1 MAEIK
6 DKLVDVKGLRH
17 IYENL
22 SSWISDVHTEC
33 NDRLNNKLGKA
44 TNIPV
49 PGQILIADDSSSWS
63 WKNMP
68 SSVDPSSVDEAT
80 VRRIVNEQL
89 AKMKFTVNDQG
100 HLIIE
105 TPEA

>member
-1 MAEIK
+1 MVKIQ
-6 DKLVDVKGLRH
+6 DKLVDVKGLRS
-17 IYENL
+17 IYDVL
-22 SSWISDVHTEC
+22 ADWISQVHSEL

-44 TNIPV
+44 TNVPV
-49 PGQILIADDSSSWS
+49 SGQILIADDNFSWS

-68 SSVDPSSVDEAT
+68 SSVDEST

-89 AKMKFTVNDQG
+89 AKTKFTINDQG

>member
-1 MAEIK
+1 MTEIK

-17 IYENL
+17 IYERL
-22 SSWISDVHTEC
+22 SSWISNVHTEC

-44 TNIPV
+44 TNVPV
-49 PGQILIADDSSSWS
+49 PGQILIADDNFSWS
-63 WKNMP
+63 WKNM
-68 SSVDPSSVDEAT
+68 PSSVDEAT

-89 AKMKFTVNDQG
+89 AKTKYTINDQG

>member
-1 MAEIK
+1 MTEIK
-6 DKLVDVKGLRH
+6 NKLVDVKGLRH
-17 IYENL
+17 IYERL

-44 TNIPV
+44 TNVPV
-49 PGQILIADDSSSWS
+49 RGQILIADDNFSWTWRDPQGGSS
-63 WKNMP
+63 
-68 SSVDPSSVDEAT
+68 SSVDEAT

>member
-1 MAEIK
+1 MTEIK

-17 IYENL
+17 IYDL
-22 SSWISDVHTEC
+22 LASWIRDNHDEL
-33 NDRLNNKLGKA
+33 NDRLNNKLRTA
-44 TNIPV
+44 TNVPV
-49 PGQILIADDSSSWS
+49 PGQILIADSNFSWS

-68 SSVDPSSVDEAT
+68 SSVDEVT

-89 AKMKFTVNDQG
+89 AKTKYTINDQG

>member
-17 IYENL
+17 IYEHL
-22 SSWISDVHTEC
+22 SSWIRHNHTEC

-44 TNIPV
+44 TNVPV
-49 PGQILIADDSSSWS
+49 RGQILIADDNFSWTWKYPQGSSSF
-63 WKNMP
+63 
-68 SSVDPSSVDEAT
+68 VDEAT

-89 AKMKFTVNDQG
+89 AKTKFTINDQG

>member
-6 DKLVDVKGLRH
+6 DKLVDVKSLRH
-17 IYENL
+17 IYEKLNR
-22 SSWISDVHTEC
+22 WINYLISQCD
-33 NDRLNNKLGKA
+33 DLFNNKLNNA
-44 TNIPV
+44 TNVPV
-49 PGQILIADDSSSWS
+49 PGQILIADDNFSWT

-68 SSVDPSSVDEAT
+68 AHISESD

-89 AKMKFTVNDQG
+89 AKTKFTINDQG

>member
-17 IYENL
+17 IYEDL
-22 SSWISDVHTEC
+22 SSWISDVHSEL

-44 TNIPV
+44 TNVPV
-49 PGQILIADDSSSWS
+49 PGQILIADSNFSWS
-63 WKNMP
+63 WKNM
-68 SSVDPSSVDEAT
+68 PSSVDEAT

-89 AKMKFTVNDQG
+89 AKTKYTINDQG

>member
-1 MAEIK
+1 MTEIK

-17 IYENL
+17 IYDL
-22 SSWISDVHTEC
+22 LASWIRDNHDEL
-33 NDRLNNKLGKA
+33 NDRLNNKLRNA

-49 PGQILIADDSSSWS
+49 PGQILIADGNFSWS
-63 WKNMP
+63 WKNM
-68 SSVDPSSVDEAT
+68 PSSVDEAT

-89 AKMKFTVNDQG
+89 AKMKFTINDQG

>member
-1 MAEIK
+1 MVQIQ
-6 DKLVDVKGLRH
+6 DKLVDVKGLAY
-17 IYENL
+17 INNAL
-22 SSWISDVHTEC
+22 SNWISEIHSEF

-44 TNIPV
+44 TNVPV
-49 PGQILIADDSSSWS
+49 PGQVLIADDNFSWTWRDPQGSS
-63 WKNMP
+63 
-68 SSVDPSSVDEAT
+68 SSVDEST

-89 AKMKFTVNDQG
+89 AKMKFTVNGQG

>member
-1 MAEIK
+1 MVGIK

-22 SSWISDVHTEC
+22 ANWISQVHSEL

-44 TNIPV
+44 TNVPV
-49 PGQILIADDSSSWS
+49 PGQILIADDNFSWT

-68 SSVDPSSVDEAT
+68 SSVDEAT
-80 VRRIVNEQL
+80 IRRIVNEQL
-89 AKMKFTVNDQG
+89 AKTKFTINDQG

>member
-1 MAEIK
+1 MAEIQ

-17 IYENL
+17 IYEDL
-22 SSWISDVHTEC
+22 AGWISDIHTEF
-33 NDRLNNKLGKA
+33 NDRINNKLGAA
-44 TNIPV
+44 TNVPV
-49 PGQILIADDSSSWS
+49 PGQILIADGNFSWT

-68 SSVDPSSVDEAT
+68 THISEAD

>member
-1 MAEIK
+1 MTEIK

-17 IYENL
+17 IYERL
-22 SSWISDVHTEC
+22 SSWISDVHTEL

-44 TNIPV
+44 TNVPV
-49 PGQILIADDSSSWS
+49 PGQILIADGNFSWT

-68 SSVDPSSVDEAT
+68 AHISEAD

-89 AKMKFTVNDQG
+89 AKMKFTINDQG

>member
-1 MAEIK
+1 MVKIQ
-6 DKLVDVKGLRH
+6 DKLVDAKGLKSF
-17 IYENL
+17 YGALAN
-22 SSWISDVHTEC
+22 WINQVFSDF
-33 NDRLNNKLGKA
+33 NDRLNNRLYDA

-68 SSVDPSSVDEAT
+68 SSSVDEAT
-80 VRRIVNEQL
+80 VRRIVNEQI
-89 AKMKFTVNDQG
+89 AKMKFTINDQG

>member
-6 DKLVDVKGLRH
+6 DKLVNVNGLWH
-17 IYENL
+17 IYQML
-22 SSWISDVHTEC
+22 TGFISDVHTEL
-33 NDRLNNKLGKA
+33 NDRINNKLGRA

-49 PGQILIADDSSSWS
+49 PGQILIADGNFSWT

-68 SSVDPSSVDEAT
+68 SFVDEAT

-89 AKMKFTVNDQG
+89 AKTKCTINDQG

>member
-1 MAEIK
+1 MVKIQ
-6 DKLVDVKGLRH
+6 DKLVDVKGLKS
-17 IYENL
+17 IYDVLADWINQVL
-22 SSWISDVHTEC
+22 SDF
-33 NDRLNNKLGKA
+33 NDRLNNRLYDA

-68 SSVDPSSVDEAT
+68 SSVDEVT

-89 AKMKFTVNDQG
+89 AKMKYTINDQG

>member
-6 DKLVDVKGLRH
+6 DKLVDVKSLRH
-17 IYENL
+17 IYESL
-22 SSWISDVHTEC
+22 SSWISDVHTEL

-44 TNIPV
+44 TNVPV
-49 PGQILIADDSSSWS
+49 PGQILIADSNFSWS

-68 SSVDPSSVDEAT
+68 AHISEAD

-89 AKMKFTVNDQG
+89 AKTKYTINDQG

>member
-6 DKLVDVKGLRH
+6 DKLVNVNGLWH
-17 IYENL
+17 IYQML
-22 SSWISDVHTEC
+22 TGFISDVHTEL
-33 NDRLNNKLGKA
+33 NDRINNKLGRA

-49 PGQILIADDSSSWS
+49 PGQILIADGNFSWT

-68 SSVDPSSVDEAT
+68 SFVDEAT
-80 VRRIVNEQL
+80 ARRIVNEQL
-89 AKMKFTVNDQG
+89 AKMKFTINDQG

-105 TPEA
+105 TPED

>member
-1 MAEIK
+1 MTEIK

-17 IYENL
+17 IYERL
-22 SSWISDVHTEC
+22 SSWISDVHTEL
-33 NDRLNNKLGKA
+33 NDRLNNKLNNA
-44 TNIPV
+44 TNVPV
-49 PGQILIADDSSSWS
+49 PGQILIADDNFSWTWRDQQGSS
-63 WKNMP
+63 
-68 SSVDPSSVDEAT
+68 SSVDEAT

-89 AKMKFTVNDQG
+89 AKTKYTINDQG

>member
-17 IYENL
+17 IYEDL
-22 SSWISDVHTEC
+22 SSWISDVHTEL

-44 TNIPV
+44 TNVPV
-49 PGQILIADDSSSWS
+49 PGQMLIADDNFSWT

-68 SSVDPSSVDEAT
+68 SFVDEAT
-80 VRRIVNEQL
+80 VRRIVNEQI
-89 AKMKFTVNDQG
+89 AKTKYTINDQG

>member
-6 DKLVDVKGLRH
+6 DKLVNVKGLRH
-17 IYENL
+17 IYERL
-22 SSWISDVHTEC
+22 SSWISDVHTEL

-44 TNIPV
+44 TNVPV
-49 PGQILIADDSSSWS
+49 AGQILIADDNFSWTWRDPQGSS
-63 WKNMP
+63 
-68 SSVDPSSVDEAT
+68 SSVDETA

-89 AKMKFTVNDQG
+89 AKMKFTINDQG